1 MAKII
6 RLSRYSLIPQGNR
19 AIVCEGNIRLAL
31 VDGAKLQDYV
41 RENGRKQP
49 ADEDIQWALK
59 NALVARYRV
68 FHKPMSSRDLESA
81 AAFD

>member
-6 RLSRYSLIPQGNR
+6 RISRYSLIAQGNR

-31 VDGAKLQDYV
+31 VDGTKLHDYV
-41 RENGRKQP
+41 RGNGRKLP

-59 NALVARYRV
+59 NALLARYRV

-81 AAFD
+81 AALD